1 MIDREPVP
9 SPEGPVLLYD
19 GTCGLC
25 TRLVQWVLRTDRRG
39 VLRFAPLKGELAGRA
54 RLRHPELD
62 QTDSVVWL
70 ERAGSASRVLLRSDA
85 VLHLWTYLGRHWRLF
100 ALLGRWVPRPIRN
113 WLYDQV
119 AMRRKQW
126 FGRVDSCEVPKPEQ
140 RARMLD

>member
-9 SPEGPVLLYD
+9 NPEGPVLLYD

-39 VLRFAPLKGELAGRA
+39 VLRFAPLHGELAQRA

-70 ERAGSASRVLLRSDA
+70 EPAGGSSRALLRSDA
-85 VLHLWTYLGRHWRLF
+85 VLHLWAYLGRHWRLF
-100 ALLGRWVPRPIRN
+100 ALLGRWVPRSIRD

-119 AMRRKQW
+119 AVRRKRW
-126 FGRVDSCEVPKPEQ
+126 FGSADSCEVPTPEQ
-140 RARMLD
+140 RGRMLE